1 MGRAIIELC
10 QETNQLDK
18 QITFAFQQIAKKMIK
33 YYWNQTYFF
42 HLYQSPNQKKIPVL
56 VQNVNQ
62 LISLYESIQ
71 QTHLPV
77 WFDKTETILKLE
89 DTYQILIERSAKALK
104 QDVSW
109 RFKIANKK
117 EYDLYYLNNRLFIY
131 FTYKTTSIT
140 TKRIW
145 ICFVT
150 TYKF

>member
-1 MGRAIIELC
+1 MNNYIKQWLEIIENMNNDNTYKLAWGRAIIELC

-18 QITFAFQQIAKKMIK
+18 QITFSFQQIAKKMIK

-77 WFDKTETILKLE
+77 
-89 DTYQILIERSAKALK
+89 
-104 QDVSW
+104 
-109 RFKIANKK
+109 
-117 EYDLYYLNNRLFIY
+117 
-131 FTYKTTSIT
+131 
-140 TKRIW
+140 
-145 ICFVT
+145 
-150 TYKF
+150 